1 MRKQFSMRPA
11 HLTPDDWLRHD
22 DPDYRRENTVFV
34 VNSNHL
40 AEFLGKLEAA
50 NTSLRQFGV

>member
-1 MRKQFSMRPA
+1 MRIAQMDWRMVE
-11 HLTPDDWLRHD
+11 DWLRHD

-40 AEFLGKLEAA
+40 AEFLGKLEVA